1 MNYPNLPNSAL
12 EVSEQPEV
20 KEITNELLKQL
31 QNAINSN
38 SLFTE
43 QVELSLK
50 GIVRILEVLLSLD
63 FFKNANEI
71 DSSLRNSI
79 EWLNNAGDS
88 LKTKMKE
95 YEGFFSEFNTSMKS
109 NEQEVTSILNANTE
123 NIKSEIKKL
132 ENQLIE
138 TTTKLLT
145 SYQIFLNQARE
156 NATNQINTN
165 KMQAINNINE
175 AKTNANNEIS
185 EKQTQALTNINEAK
199 ENATNQINTNK
210 TASLEAITQAKTNAN
225 NEINTNKMQAI
236 NNINEAKT
244 NANNEINTNKMQAIN
259 NINEAKTNANNEIS
273 TNKTQ
278 SLEAIKTEKQQATSE
293 INEAKKAAFNELLET
308 LKPKFSG
315 LFAGVYYIHNVI
327 YIRGGWEQKIK
338 DLSDY
343 TLEKNKKYEIEVFF
357 SFVTVQKKENS
368 AYFGLKTNEGFLKES
383 IQELTYKYASQT
395 YHIKLLVESV
405 SGVLSLYH
413 GYFYGNINFFNEAI
427 ITIIS
432 TKRVLKGL

>member
-1 MNYPNLPNSAL
+1 MNYPNLPNSTL
-12 EVSEQPEV
+12 EITEQPEV

-31 QNAINSN
+31 QSALNSN

-79 EWLNNAGDS
+79 EWLSNAGES
-88 LKTKMKE
+88 LKNKMKE
-95 YEGFFSEFNTSMKS
+95 YEGFFSEFNTSMRE
-109 NEQEVTSILNANTE
+109 NEQEVTAILNANTE

-156 NATNQINTN
+156 NATTQINTN
-165 KMQAINNINE
+165 QTQAINNINE
-175 AKTNANNEIS
+175 AKESANNEISTNKTQAITNINEAKENANNEIS
-185 EKQTQALTNINEAK
+185 TNKTASLEAINQAK

-210 TASLEAITQAKTNAN
+210 QEVL
-225 NEINTNKMQAI
+225 
-236 NNINEAKT
+236 NNIKE
-244 NANNEINTNKMQAIN
+244 
-259 NINEAKTNANNEIS
+259 
-273 TNKTQ
+273 
-278 SLEAIKTEKQQATSE
+278 EKQQATSE
-293 INEAKKAAFNELLET
+293 INEAKKTAFNEFLET

-315 LFAGVYYIHNVI
+315 LFAGAYYIYNTI
-327 YIRGGWEQKIK
+327 YIQGGWEQKVK

-343 TLEKNKKYEIEVFF
+343 TLDKSKKYEIEVFF
-357 SFVTVQKKENS
+357 NFVTTQKTENS
-368 AYFGLKTNEGFLKES
+368 AYFALKTQEGFLKES
-383 IQELTYKYASQT
+383 IQKITYKYVSQI
-395 YHIKLLVESV
+395 YYKKLLVDNV
-405 SGVLSLYH
+405 SGVLGLYY
-413 GYFYGNINFFNEAI
+413 GYFYGNINYFNEAVV
-427 ITIIS
+427 TSIS
-432 TKRVLKGL
+432 TKRALKGL